1 MKRDEL
7 NGISRPFAFGSNS
20 FLSKIFKILDAD
32 DSSKGLMIAVSLLE
46 QSNFLYFN
54 NSFQLF
60 LGDKKEKLLEQ
71 GWRFWFQNIC
81 PQEALIVKNKIKNFF
96 SAPFDRKPI
105 TLRYHLYDGTKNLI
119 LVRHEIVLHKLES
132 CTMAINY
139 FYDVSEKERIEN
151 CLQIKRG
158 HKLIDE
164 ENGVKSISSREK
176 EVLKLVAEGHS
187 SKQIAEMLF
196 ISSHT
201 AISHR
206 KHLIE
211 KFQVKNT
218 AQLIKQASK
227 IMEL

>member
-1 MKRDEL
+1 MEQNVI
-7 NGISRPFAFGSNS
+7 NGLSRPFSYGKDS
-20 FLSKIFKILDAD
+20 FLSKIFKILDTD
-32 DSSKGLMIAVSLLE
+32 DSAKGLMIAVSLLE
-46 QSNFLYFN
+46 QRKFLYFN
-54 NSFQLF
+54 NAFQLF
-60 LGDKKEKLLEQ
+60 VGDKIDKLLEQ
-71 GWRFWFQNIC
+71 GWQFWFQNIC
-81 PQEALIVKNKIKNFF
+81 PQESLMVKNRIKNFF

-105 TLRYHLYDGTKNLI
+105 TLRYHLYDGAKSI
-119 LVRHEIVLHKLES
+119 VYVRHEIILYKLES

-151 CLQIKRG
+151 CLHIKRG
-158 HKLIDE
+158 HHLADEGNEVKL
-164 ENGVKSISSREK
+164 ISSREK

-187 SKQIAEMLF
+187 SKQIADILF
-196 ISSHT
+196 ISNHT

-218 AQLIKQASK
+218 AQLIKKASK